1 MAKIMYSTEVYVRE
15 DTVGGIGP
23 WTWTKSDN
31 GAWDGPKH
39 DWETSHVDAIMNLV
53 DDWSVCVQAGGNH
66 GVYPRLLSEA
76 FQHVYT
82 FEPDSLNFYCLV
94 DNCQKDNIYKMQAA
108 LGEHTG
114 LAKVNR
120 GSMTNTGT
128 HTVSTDGECYV
139 PMVTIDSLNLRS
151 CGFIMLDIE
160 RYELQALKGA
170 LQTIEKYRPVIQC
183 ELGNEDILSLL
194 SPFGYKDVAKSK
206 ADTFYKVV

>member
-1 MAKIMYSTEVYVRE
+1 MYNTEIYIRQ
-15 DTVGGIGP
+15 DTVGGVGP
-23 WTWTKSDN
+23 WTWIKSDN

-39 DWETSHVDAIMNLV
+39 DWETSHVDGIMDLV
-53 DDWSVCVQAGGNH
+53 EDWSVCVQAGGNQ
-66 GVYPRLLSEA
+66 GMYPRLLAEA

-82 FEPDSLNFYCLV
+82 FEPDPLNFYCLV

-120 GSMTNTGT
+120 GAMNNTGT
-128 HTVSTDGECYV
+128 HTVSTDGDCFV

-170 LQTIEKYRPVIQC
+170 LQTIERYKPVIQC
-183 ELGNEDILSLL
+183 ECGNDEILNLL
-194 SPFGYKDVAKSK
+194 SPFGYKDVGKSK

>member
-1 MAKIMYSTEVYVRE
+1 MYSTEIYTRQ
-15 DTVGGIGP
+15 DTVGGVGP
-23 WTWTKSDN
+23 WTWINSDS

-39 DWETSHVDAIMNLV
+39 DWETSHVDGIMNLV
-53 DDWSVCVQAGGNH
+53 EDWSVCVQAGGNQ
-66 GVYPRLLSEA
+66 GMYPRLLAEV

-82 FEPDSLNFYCLV
+82 FEPDPLNFYCLV
-94 DNCQKDNIYKMQAA
+94 DNCQKDNIYKLQAA

-120 GSMTNTGT
+120 GAMTNTGT
-128 HTVSTDGECYV
+128 HTVSTEGDCFV

-170 LQTIEKYRPVIQC
+170 LQTIERYKPVIQC
-183 ELGNEDILSLL
+183 ECGNDEILNLL

-206 ADTFYKVV
+206 SDTFYKVV

>member
-1 MAKIMYSTEVYVRE
+1 MYSSEVYVRQ
-15 DTVGGIGP
+15 DTVGGVGP
-23 WTWTKSDN
+23 WTWINSDN

-39 DWETSHVDAIMNLV
+39 DWETSHVDGIMNLV
-53 DDWSVCVQAGGNH
+53 EDWSVCVQAGGNH

-82 FEPDSLNFYCLV
+82 FEPDPLNFYCLV

-108 LGEHTG
+108 LGEYTG
-114 LAKVNR
+114 LVKVNR
-120 GSMTNTGT
+120 GAMNNTGT
-128 HTVSTDGECYV
+128 HTVSTEGDCFV

-183 ELGNEDILSLL
+183 ELGNKDILDLL
-194 SPFGYKDVAKSK
+194 SPFGYKDVGKSK
-206 ADTFYKVV
+206 ADTLYKVV